1 MQNNFNIEKYIFIDN
16 IQDLFQIKASTAT
29 SWVMRFS
36 EKNQIDEN
44 SIYIIVDV
52 DKNIKYL
59 VFSKIDLKAIKKL
72 YKLIRIY
79 FNINYVN
86 LICNNRDNEN
96 TILFK
101 VQSSPIIAN
110 CVMSILNINQYS
122 LNNFVINKKGLFI
135 DNNFDEVY
143 DLAIKSFNN
152 NNNEVPN
159 IKANTYNFGINNNF
173 TGMMINNNNKIKVNK
188 PNTSIYIT
196 NGFNNNN
203 NDPFMNQFQKN
214 QIWFEQFI
222 KNNQMLFEQ
231 HMKFMNQSFQNNLQ
245 INNNLFPNNISQN
258 IVNNNI
264 IQNNPNFQSNNNQIL
279 NSENI
284 MNYSAFVEM
293 EAKKYFVY
301 VLNKD
306 IDKKYFSKK
315 GLNNVGLTCYMN
327 STLQCLL
334 HVPELTSYFINKSYN
349 EFTNKHE
356 QMIQKTESKGRISLE
371 YNLIITN
378 IFGPSK
384 EKAYSPKFFN
394 DAISQLNPQ
403 FSKYEANDA
412 KDLIIYLLQQM
423 HEELNYYIGEK
434 LENIPKCNQL
444 SELEAF
450 NFFFQ
455 INAKLNF
462 SIISYLFW
470 GIVKQITICEKCKS
484 KSKSESEL
492 YNFQYFQYLSF
503 PLYNFKGQTF
513 NLYKGL
519 KEYISEEILC
529 GDNQF
534 YCQTCHSLQN
544 ARIFS
549 KIYYTAPY
557 LLINFDYG
565 KNKVYNPDVF
575 IFGEIICLT
584 SEFLAINTSYEEY
597 QLIAVSSHIG
607 RSGSS
612 GHYITFCKDTTTEN
626 TWYKYNDSSVSK
638 CSFEETKK
646 HSPYLLL
653 YKKKKI
659 NFK

>member
-16 IQDLFQIKASTAT
+16 IQDLYQIKASTLT
-29 SWVMRFS
+29 SWEMRFS
-36 EKNQIDEN
+36 DKNQVNEN
-44 SIYIIVDV
+44 SIYIIAEV
-52 DKNIKYL
+52 DKNIKYMP
-59 VFSKIDLKAIKKL
+59 FTKKDLKPIKKI

-79 FNINYVN
+79 FNANYAN
-86 LICNNRDNEN
+86 FICNKNDN
-96 TILFK
+96 K
-101 VQSSPIIAN
+101 DKIIIKINNSQLITN
-110 CVMSILNINQYS
+110 CVMAELCINQNS
-122 LNNFVINKKGLFI
+122 FINFVISKQKLFI
-135 DNNFDEVY
+135 ENFDEVY
-143 DLAIKSFNN
+143 NLELKPFNN
-152 NNNEVPN
+152 SNEN
-159 IKANTYNFGINNNF
+159 QKIKAKTYN
-173 TGMMINNNNKIKVNK
+173 TAINNNNYFTRIMVNNNNGININ
-188 PNTSIYIT
+188 PNTNIYIT
-196 NGFNNNN
+196 NGFNTSYQNNN
-203 NDPFMNQFQKN
+203 NFNNFMAENLKKN
-214 QIWFEQFI
+214 MELM
-222 KNNQMLFEQ
+222 NNQLILLQ
-231 HMKFMNQSFQNNLQ
+231 NMNLMQQQ
-245 INNNLFPNNISQN
+245 INNNFFLNNMPQN
-258 IVNNNI
+258 IGNNNS
-264 IQNNPNFQSNNNQIL
+264 IQNNQNFQSNNNQII
-279 NSENI
+279 NSGNF
-284 MNYSAFVEM
+284 MNYSAFVET
-293 EAKKYFVY
+293 EAKKYFSHVFD
-301 VLNKD
+301 ND
-306 IDKKYFSKK
+306 IEKKYFSKK

-334 HVPELTSYFINKSYN
+334 HIPELTSYFFKSYN
-349 EFTNKHE
+349 KFENEYQQK
-356 QMIQKTESKGRISLE
+356 IQKTESKGRISLE

-378 IFGPSK
+378 IFGSSK
-384 EKAYSPKFFN
+384 EKAYSPKYFN
-394 DAISQLNPQ
+394 DAISHLNPQ

-444 SELEAF
+444 SELQAF

-470 GIVKQITICEKCKS
+470 GIVKQITICEKCKN
-484 KSKSESEL
+484 KL

-612 GHYITFCKDTTTEN
+612 GHYITFCKDTTTED

-653 YKKKKI
+653 YKKKKT
-659 NFK
+659 NSK

>member
-16 IQDLFQIKASTAT
+16 IQDLYQIKASTLT
-29 SWVMRFS
+29 SWEMRFS
-36 EKNQIDEN
+36 DKNQVNEN
-44 SIYIIVDV
+44 SIYIIAEV
-52 DKNIKYL
+52 DKNIKYMP
-59 VFSKIDLKAIKKL
+59 FTKKDLKPIKKI

-79 FNINYVN
+79 FNANYAN
-86 LICNNRDNEN
+86 FICNKNDN
-96 TILFK
+96 K
-101 VQSSPIIAN
+101 DKIIIKINNSQLITN
-110 CVMSILNINQYS
+110 CVMAELCINQNS
-122 LNNFVINKKGLFI
+122 FINFVISKQKLFI
-135 DNNFDEVY
+135 ENFDEVY
-143 DLAIKSFNN
+143 NLELKPFNN
-152 NNNEVPN
+152 SNEN
-159 IKANTYNFGINNNF
+159 QKIKAKTYN
-173 TGMMINNNNKIKVNK
+173 TAINNNNYFTRIMVNNNNGININ
-188 PNTSIYIT
+188 PNTNIYIT
-196 NGFNNNN
+196 NGFNTSYQNNN
-203 NDPFMNQFQKN
+203 NFNNFMAESLKN
-214 QIWFEQFI
+214 MELM
-222 KNNQMLFEQ
+222 NNQLILGQ
-231 HMKFMNQSFQNNLQ
+231 NMNLLMQQQ
-245 INNNLFPNNISQN
+245 INNIFFLNNMPQN
-258 IVNNNI
+258 SGNNNF
-264 IQNNPNFQSNNNQIL
+264 IQNNQNFQTNNNQII
-279 NSENI
+279 NSGNF
-284 MNYSAFVEM
+284 MNYSAFVET
-293 EAKKYFVY
+293 EAKKYFSHVFD
-301 VLNKD
+301 KD
-306 IDKKYFSKK
+306 IEKKYFSKK

-334 HVPELTSYFINKSYN
+334 HIPELTSYFFKSYN
-349 EFTNKHE
+349 KFENKY
-356 QMIQKTESKGRISLE
+356 QQKIQKTESKGRISLE

-378 IFGPSK
+378 IFGSSK
-384 EKAYSPKFFN
+384 EKTYSPKYFN
-394 DAISQLNPQ
+394 DAISHLNPQ

-423 HEELNYYIGEK
+423 HEELNYYIEKK

-450 NFFFQ
+450 YFFFQ

-470 GIVKQITICEKCKS
+470 GIVRQMTICEKCTS
-484 KSKSESEL
+484 KL

-544 ARIFS
+544 ACISSR
-549 KIYYTAPY
+549 IYYTAPY

-612 GHYITFCKDTTTEN
+612 GHYITFCKDTTTED

-653 YKKKKI
+653 YKKKKT

>member
-16 IQDLFQIKASTAT
+16 IQDLYQIKASTLT
-29 SWVMRFS
+29 SWEMRFS
-36 EKNQIDEN
+36 DKNQVNEN
-44 SIYIIVDV
+44 SIYIIAEV
-52 DKNIKYL
+52 DKNIKYMP
-59 VFSKIDLKAIKKL
+59 FTKKDLKPIKKI

-79 FNINYVN
+79 FNANYAN
-86 LICNNRDNEN
+86 FICNKNDN
-96 TILFK
+96 K
-101 VQSSPIIAN
+101 DKIIIKINNSQLITN
-110 CVMSILNINQYS
+110 CVMAELCINQNS
-122 LNNFVINKKGLFI
+122 FINFVISKKKLFI
-135 DNNFDEVY
+135 ENFDEVY
-143 DLAIKSFNN
+143 NLELKPFNNSNENQKIKAKTYNTAINNNDYFTRIMVNN
-152 NNNEVPN
+152 NN
-159 IKANTYNFGINNNF
+159 GIN
-173 TGMMINNNNKIKVNK
+173 IN
-188 PNTSIYIT
+188 PNTNIYIT
-196 NGFNNNN
+196 NGFNTSYQIHNNFN
-203 NDPFMNQFQKN
+203 NFMAESLKN
-214 QIWFEQFI
+214 MELM
-222 KNNQMLFEQ
+222 NNQLILGQ
-231 HMKFMNQSFQNNLQ
+231 NMNLLMQQQ
-245 INNNLFPNNISQN
+245 INNIFFLNNMPQN
-258 IVNNNI
+258 SGNNNF
-264 IQNNPNFQSNNNQIL
+264 IQNNQNFQTNNNQII
-279 NSENI
+279 NSGNF
-284 MNYSAFVEM
+284 MNYSAFIET
-293 EAKKYFVY
+293 EAKKYFSHVFD
-301 VLNKD
+301 KD
-306 IDKKYFSKK
+306 IEKKYFSKK

-334 HVPELTSYFINKSYN
+334 HIPELTSYFYKSYN
-349 EFTNKHE
+349 KFENEYQQK
-356 QMIQKTESKGRISLE
+356 IQKTESKGRISLE

-378 IFGPSK
+378 IFGSSK
-384 EKAYSPKFFN
+384 EKTYSPKYFN
-394 DAISQLNPQ
+394 DAISHLNPQ

-444 SELEAF
+444 NELEAF

-484 KSKSESEL
+484 KNKSKSKL

-653 YKKKKI
+653 YKKKKT

>member
-1 MQNNFNIEKYIFIDN
+1 
-16 IQDLFQIKASTAT
+16 
-29 SWVMRFS
+29 
-36 EKNQIDEN
+36 
-44 SIYIIVDV
+44 
-52 DKNIKYL
+52 
-59 VFSKIDLKAIKKL
+59 
-72 YKLIRIY
+72 
-79 FNINYVN
+79 
-86 LICNNRDNEN
+86 
-96 TILFK
+96 
-101 VQSSPIIAN
+101 
-110 CVMSILNINQYS
+110 
-122 LNNFVINKKGLFI
+122 
-135 DNNFDEVY
+135 
-143 DLAIKSFNN
+143 
-152 NNNEVPN
+152 
-159 IKANTYNFGINNNF
+159 
-173 TGMMINNNNKIKVNK
+173 
-188 PNTSIYIT
+188 
-196 NGFNNNN
+196 
-203 NDPFMNQFQKN
+203 
-214 QIWFEQFI
+214 
-222 KNNQMLFEQ
+222 
-231 HMKFMNQSFQNNLQ
+231 
-245 INNNLFPNNISQN
+245 
-258 IVNNNI
+258 
-264 IQNNPNFQSNNNQIL
+264 
-279 NSENI
+279 
-284 MNYSAFVEM
+284 
-293 EAKKYFVY
+293 
-301 VLNKD
+301 
-306 IDKKYFSKK
+306 
-315 GLNNVGLTCYMN
+315 MN

-334 HVPELTSYFINKSYN
+334 HIPELTSYFFKSYN
-349 EFTNKHE
+349 KFENEYQQK
-356 QMIQKTESKGRISLE
+356 IQKTESKGRISLE

-378 IFGPSK
+378 IFGSSK
-384 EKAYSPKFFN
+384 EKTYSPKYF
-394 DAISQLNPQ
+394 
-403 FSKYEANDA
+403 
-412 KDLIIYLLQQM
+412 IYLLQQM

-612 GHYITFCKDTTTEN
+612 GHYITFCKDTTTED

-653 YKKKKI
+653 YKKKKT